1 MRALRAERF
10 AILNHHLLDAT
21 LESLN
26 KWNNVHDEQMNLP
39 WDNDLW
45 KARQTWDAFTA
56 AAWPEERKKQFLWID
71 DESCRTNPDAARRR
85 RYLEALQRFAQV
97 IHLVHQ
103 SIDLRDLRLGPPIE
117 YTRIRQLSLSFP
129 WYTLWG
135 MKFRLLVAGLVGWQ
149 IVKRVDLLQ
158 RDKKEHAD
166 TVEQDEQHSE

>member
-1 MRALRAERF
+1 M
-10 AILNHHLLDAT
+10 
-21 LESLN
+21 
-26 KWNNVHDEQMNLP
+26 
-39 WDNDLW
+39 
-45 KARQTWDAFTA
+45 
-56 AAWPEERKKQFLWID
+56 
-71 DESCRTNPDAARRR
+71 
-85 RYLEALQRFAQV
+85 

-103 SIDLRDLRLGPPIE
+103 SLDLRDLRLGPPIDYIGYTGNRAE